1 MNYNNY
7 ELHKGWK
14 ESDFANFSNAEAAY
28 FNAELLAL
36 GYKSKRTLRVL
47 DIGFGNGQ
55 FMGWCKQQGHYVIG
69 LELNE
74 KLVQRAVNHGFIAC
88 NSLDEI
94 INSNKAEFD
103 LIVAFSVLEHIEKEN
118 IQLFLT
124 NLHPLINHNSRL
136 LFLFPNGDNPFAIYL
151 QNGDITHRT
160 AIGSYMLRQIA
171 ALSGYEVV
179 SLKRSETP
187 INSVNIKRKIM
198 ILAGLPVRY
207 IFGILV
213 RFIFMGGA
221 RVEFSA
227 NLVAIL
233 KKA

>member
-1 MNYNNY
+1 
-7 ELHKGWK
+7 
-14 ESDFANFSNAEAAY
+14 
-28 FNAELLAL
+28 
-36 GYKSKRTLRVL
+36 
-47 DIGFGNGQ
+47 
-55 FMGWCKQQGHYVIG
+55 
-69 LELNE
+69 
-74 KLVQRAVNHGFIAC
+74 
-88 NSLDEI
+88 
-94 INSNKAEFD
+94 
-103 LIVAFSVLEHIEKEN
+103 
-118 IQLFLT
+118 
-124 NLHPLINHNSRL
+124 
-136 LFLFPNGDNPFAIYL
+136 
-151 QNGDITHRT
+151 
-160 AIGSYMLRQIA
+160 MLRQIA